1 MVYRILNV
9 IFILKINKRDLFQY
23 NLYLHKVRIRNNRH
37 LIKDIDHRA
46 HHHRAHHHKVDMV
59 EVVVQA
65 MEVQVK

>member
-46 HHHRAHHHKVDMV
+46 HHHKVDMV

-65 MEVQVK
+65 MEAQVK